1 MPEIRNGSEHIRQNL
16 IDAGCDPQMIE
27 SCMDDFTAGAPGKM
41 LPKLAKHRRTLLETL
56 HREQKQIDCLDYL
69 VYAIEKKEREKE

>member
-1 MPEIRNGSEHIRQNL
+1 
-16 IDAGCDPQMIE
+16 MIE

-69 VYAIEKKEREKE
+69 VYAIEKKERDG